1 MKLDINIPSPGE
13 SVNEVVVTILNKADG
28 DYVEKDE
35 ILFEIESEKATLT
48 IPADAAGVVSMLVKE
63 GDTVEVGALA
73 CQIDTSAE
81 NTKRPEAP
89 QKTLPEITSP
99 APSEPEKIS
108 EPVKENI
115 PDEPAKL
122 NVPNETPVVITEKK
136 RSSIAADKMI
146 REQQISPESIKG
158 SGKDGRIT
166 KQDVI
171 QHRPMHNEPK
181 DLIKPDQSLESSRK
195 TVRKKITPLRKK
207 IAEVLVQVKNETA
220 MLTTFNEVDMSRIMA
235 VRSKYKEAFI
245 SKWDVKLGF
254 MSFFSKAVT
263 MSLEKFPDLNAYID
277 GDEIQYHQYVDLGIS
292 VSAPKGLVVPV
303 IRNAEKKQFHEL
315 EKDIL
320 LLAGKARN
328 LSISIEEMKGGT
340 FTITNGGVFGSLL
353 STPIL
358 NPPQSGIL
366 GMHNI
371 VERPVAVEGQVE
383 IRPMMYVALSYDHRI
398 VDGKVS
404 VSFLKNVKSLIE
416 EPEKMLLNI

>member
-13 SVNEVVVTILNKADG
+13 SVNEVVITILNKADG

-35 ILFEIESEKATLT
+35 ILLEIESEKATLT

-63 GDTVEVGALA
+63 GDTVEVGTVA

-81 NTKRPEAP
+81 KTEQPKSIKDVIPEIASPKLPAPEKIAEPEAP
-89 QKTLPEITSP
+89 K
-99 APSEPEKIS
+99 
-108 EPVKENI
+108 
-115 PDEPAKL
+115 
-122 NVPNETPVVITEKK
+122 ETPVTLSEKK
-136 RSSIAADKMI
+136 VPSIAAEKLI
-146 REQQISPESIKG
+146 KEQQIRPETITG
-158 SGKDGRIT
+158 TGKDGRIT

-171 QHRPMHNEPK
+171 QHRPSDNKPAEIAKSNKRPK
-181 DLIKPDQSLESSRK
+181 SSRE

-235 VRSKYKEAFI
+235 IRTKYKDAFI
-245 SKWDVKLGF
+245 NKWDIKLGF

-277 GDEIQYHQYVDLGIS
+277 GDEILYHQYVDLGIS

-303 IRNAEKKQFHEL
+303 IRNAEIKQFHEL
-315 EKDIL
+315 EKEIL

-404 VSFLKNVKSLIE
+404 VSFLKNIKSLIE